1 MPALALPTVLLL
13 ASGQGRRF
21 VASGGAG
28 SKLQARLG
36 AATVLQLTLEAVRAS
51 GLPWHLEDRG
61 HPGMGD
67 SIAAAVRATAASPG
81 WLVLPGDLPLISPDS
96 LRAVAQAL
104 AGQAVVQP
112 HHRGGKGHPVG
123 FSAAC
128 GAELMALTGEAG
140 ASSVL
145 RAWQARGGL
154 LALPLDD
161 AGIVTDIDT
170 LDDLAR
176 AEVLWRARSAGQ

>member
-1 MPALALPTVLLL
+1 MTVPSLPTVLLL

-36 AATVLQLTLEAVRAS
+36 ATTVLQHTLKAVRAS

-67 SIAAAVRATAASPG
+67 SIAAAVRATATSPG
-81 WLVLPGDLPLISPDS
+81 WLVLPGDLPLIAPDS
-96 LRAVAQAL
+96 LRRVAQAL
-104 AGQAVVQP
+104 ARQAVVRP
-112 HHRGGKGHPVG
+112 HHRGVKGHPVG

-128 GAELMALTGEAG
+128 RAGLMALAGESG

-145 RAWQARGGL
+145 QAWQARGGL
-154 LALPLDD
+154 LELALDD
-161 AGIVTDIDT
+161 SGIVTDIDT

-176 AEVLWRARSAGQ
+176 AERLWRARSAGQ